1 MTREE
6 EIINEAKKYYSD
18 NIQCY
23 DAFLHG
29 TKFADEHPK
38 NVWHD
43 ANEKPN
49 CGSDVIAL
57 DRDNVPVYGTF
68 KDDDDYNEY
77 IYIVVMASVV
87 KYLNMNM
94 LLNGHILKTY
104 YRKDVRNDYTRR
116 RNNQCRTKVM

>member
-49 CGSDVIAL
+49 CDSDVIAL
-57 DRDNVPVYGTF
+57 DCDNVPVCGTF
-68 KDDDDYNEY
+68 KDDDDYGEY
-77 IYIVVMASVV
+77 IYRCHGFSCEIFEYEYVTKWA
-87 KYLNMNM
+87 Y
-94 LLNGHILKTY
+94 I
-104 YRKDVRNDYTRR
+104 KDLFPKGGIR
-116 RNNQCRTKVM
+116 

>member
-6 EIINEAKKYYSD
+6 EILKAARNYVNGVTLSSPSNVIHFEAGAKW
-18 NIQCY
+18 
-23 DAFLHG
+23 
-29 TKFADEHPK
+29 ADEHPK

-68 KDDDDYNEY
+68 KDDDYDEY
-77 IYIVVMASVV
+77 IYRCHGFSCEIFEYEYVTKWA
-87 KYLNMNM
+87 YIDD
-94 LLNGHILKTY
+94 LLPKEDKKLK
-104 YRKDVRNDYTRR
+104 D
-116 RNNQCRTKVM
+116 